1 MLARRDE
8 FEDRYAEVVRH
19 YSLMEEVNIT
29 VPEMDY
35 AAYQTLNP
43 DFLAFKNAID
53 VAEAGKDDQV
63 KGFSSDLEA
72 QSQGVQVAV
81 TEIRQQAQSEILLDE
96 SKDAP
101 LHHCF
106 IAYS

>member
-8 FEDRYAEVVRH
+8 FEDRYSEVVRH
-19 YSLMEEVNIT
+19 YTLMEEEKIP

-53 VAEAGKDDQV
+53 VAEAGKDEQV
-63 KGFSSDLEA
+63 KGFSSDLES
-72 QSQGVQVAV
+72 QSKGVQDAV
-81 TEIRQQAQSEILLDE
+81 VGIRQQAQNEMLLDE
-96 SKDAP
+96 SERE
-101 LHHCF
+101 
-106 IAYS
+106 